1 MTKTKLK
8 PLFDNVIIKLLEAEE
23 KTASG
28 IILPENAKEK
38 PQIGEII
45 AVGSG
50 HVTPEGK
57 TLPMILK
64 VGQKVLYKEWG
75 GDRTKVD
82 GVEYIIVKQ
91 PDVLAIVE

>member
-8 PLFDNVIIKLLEAEE
+8 PLFDNVIIKPLEAQE

-28 IILPENAKEK
+28 IILPESAKEK

-50 HVTPEGK
+50 HVTQDGK

-64 VGQKVLYKEWG
+64 VGQKVVYKEWG
-75 GDRTKVD
+75 GDRTKVE

>member
-1 MTKTKLK
+1 MIKTKLR
-8 PLFDNVIIKLLEAEE
+8 PLFDNIIIKPLEAEE
-23 KTASG
+23 KTVSG
-28 IILPENAKEK
+28 IIIPENAKEK

-50 HVTPEGK
+50 HVTPDGK

-64 VGQKVLYKEWG
+64 VGEKVLYKEWG
-75 GDRTKVD
+75 GDRTKVE